1 MDRLLYYLRM
11 TEEDG
16 LFFFWTKEILIAL
29 GIFFLFF
36 GLSRIVRTVLMHSA
50 PRFAAR
56 LRLDED
62 GKVLGQITAPAS
74 LLVVCAGLYL
84 AIRELPLSPKVHLVA
99 GGALFVVNVIII
111 TIIVTRITDEMLARF
126 ARRVGTD
133 DLTLQLMPLAEKLV
147 TIFLIGMALIITLK
161 HFDYD
166 ILSLVT
172 ALGIGSLAI
181 GLAAKDTLA
190 NMISGFTLMLD
201 RPFRIGD
208 TIKLAAGQTGDVID
222 IGLRSTRIKSPDNSY
237 LIIPNSELCN
247 TTIVNMAFPDIRTN
261 GKVTLGVALDTDV
274 ESAKRLMVE
283 AATALYPEVLADPA
297 PNAFFVAFGESS
309 ISLSLIFW
317 VASYRDLFGITDRI
331 NCAILKSFQENGITI
346 PSARTVILEKEVKH
360 AP

>member
-1 MDRLLYYLRM
+1 M

-16 LFFFWTKEILIAL
+16 LIFFWTKEILIAVGIVL
-29 GIFFLFF
+29 IFFA
-36 GLSRIVRTVLMHSA
+36 LSKVLRKVLEQSA
-50 PRFAAR
+50 PKLAAR
-56 LRLDED
+56 LKLDQD
-62 GKVLGQITAPAS
+62 GRVLGRITAPAS
-74 LLVVCAGLYL
+74 LLVICAGLYI
-84 AIRELPLSPKVHLVA
+84 ASRELPVSDKVHLVA
-99 GGALFVVNVIII
+99 GGALFVVNVII
-111 TIIVTRITDEMLARF
+111 VTVIASRVSEEMLARF

-147 TIFLIGMALIITLK
+147 SIFLIGTGLIITLK

-208 TIKLAAGQTGDVID
+208 TIKLAGGQMGDVID
-222 IGLRSTRIKSPDNSY
+222 IGLRSTKLKSPDNTY
-237 LIIPNSELCN
+237 LIIPNAELCN

-261 GKVTLGVALDTDV
+261 GKVAVGVSLDTDV
-274 ESAKRLMVE
+274 ERVKKLMEESA
-283 AATALYPEVLADPA
+283 AGFPELLTDPA
-297 PNAFFVAFGESS
+297 PHAFFTGFGDYALNVA
-309 ISLSLIFW
+309 LIFW
-317 VASYRDLFGITDRI
+317 VANYRDLFGITDRL
-331 NCAILKSFQENGITI
+331 NCAILKTFQENGITI

-360 AP
+360 APQD